1 MGLPTVS
8 FNSKSH
14 EKYLI
19 DSAVLLANLKW
30 NSTAEEWEF
39 TELGATEGSVSI
51 TVEMSYRQ
59 MEVNGTS
66 HLQVKQQQIL
76 ETFNAS
82 ATATIKEQSA
92 AFITRAINGELVD
105 IDANEAP
112 SEYKKIVPKRFVNDE
127 SFLDNIAFVGKL
139 SSNGGQPII
148 VVLDNAKPISGFNG
162 STEDNGEMAVEQE
175 YVAHAD
181 INDLKENADYLPL
194 RFYVPGSIIDGQPQ
208 ELEVGA

>member
-8 FNSKSH
+8 FNSTSH

-30 NSTAEEWEF
+30 NSTAGEWEF

-51 TVEMSYRQ
+51 TVEMAYRQ

-66 HLQVKQQQIL
+66 HLQVKQQQVL

-82 ATATIKEQSA
+82 ATASVKEQSA
-92 AFITRAINGELVD
+92 AFITRAVNGELVD
-105 IDANEAP
+105 LENDEAP
-112 SEYKKIVPKRFVNDE
+112 EGYKKIIPKRFLNDN
-127 SFLDNIAFVGKL
+127 SFLENVAFVGKL
-139 SSNGGQPII
+139 SSHGGQPII
-148 VVLDNAKPISGFNG
+148 AILDNAKPINGFSGD
-162 STEDNGEMAVEQE
+162 TEDNGEMAVEQE

-181 INDLKENADYLPL
+181 VTDLKANPDYLPL
-194 RFYVPGSIIDGQPQ
+194 RFFVPGSIIAGQPE
-208 ELEVGA
+208 ELEVIA

>member
-8 FNSKSH
+8 FNSTSH

-51 TVEMSYRQ
+51 TVDMAYRQ

-92 AFITRAINGELVD
+92 TFITRAINGELVELD
-105 IDANEAP
+105 SNEGPAG
-112 SEYKKIVPKRFVNDE
+112 YKKIIPRRFVDDS
-127 SFLDNIAFVGKL
+127 SFLENIAFVGKL
-139 SSNGGQPII
+139 SSHGGQPII
-148 VVLDNAKPISGFNG
+148 AVLDNAKPTNGFNG
-162 STEDNGEMAVEQE
+162 DTEDNGEMAIEQE

-181 INDLKENADYLPL
+181 VDDLKEDADYLPL
-194 RFYVPGSIIDGQPQ
+194 RFYVPGSIVDGQPQ